1 MNAVI
6 DEDLNRSLG
15 TVLSALGFF
24 PLDVRDHGLR
34 GATDEEVFLFS
45 QKRKAVLF
53 SADLGFANAL
63 AYQVRSHHGIVI
75 LRYPNELST
84 IAINEDVRT
93 LLSKLTTEDYP
104 GSLIILSPGKL
115 RIRRKQ

>member
-6 DEDLNRSLG
+6 DEDLHRSFIK
-15 TVLSALGFF
+15 VLSSLGFF
-24 PLDVRDHGLR
+24 PLYVRDHGLR
-34 GATDEEVFLFS
+34 GASDDVVFLFA

-53 SADLGFANAL
+53 SADMGFANTL
-63 AYQVRSHHGIVI
+63 MYQVKGHCGIVI

-84 IAINEDVRT
+84 DAINEDVRM
-93 LLSKLTTEDYP
+93 LLFKLTPDDYP
-104 GSLIILSPGKL
+104 GNLIVLSPGKL

>member
-53 SADLGFANAL
+53 SADLGFSNTL
-63 AYQVRSHHGIVI
+63 IYQVKSHYGIII

-84 IAINEDVRT
+84 GVINDDVRE
-93 LLSKLTTEDYP
+93 LLSQLTHSDYM